1 MTRVY
6 IKSDDLPFRLVSLTP
21 DVGPQPFSLLAGRS
35 RACYVPENEANE
47 SGRGKS
53 LQFPSR
59 LGERK
64 KRVSSEKAN
73 ERKTAEGEKERAC

>member
-1 MTRVY
+1 M
-6 IKSDDLPFRLVSLTP
+6 P
-21 DVGPQPFSLLAGRS
+21 G
-35 RACYVPENEANE
+35 NEASE
-47 SGRGKS
+47 SERGKS